1 MALRDDVSNPENYK
15 HRFHWEAEEVQIIA
29 AGQAGEQNLG
39 SGSLTLDKTVRINE
53 LTLRNSGT
61 ADTVISL
68 LVLSDAVYRVK
79 VSIICTADSSV
90 EWESDQGRKYIF
102 GEQPIV
108 RASVVT
114 GGTIYI
120 SGSGIEASV
129 VNS

>member
-1 MALRDDVSNPENYK
+1 MALRDDVSHPENYK
-15 HRFHWEAEEVQIIA
+15 HRFHWEAEEVQIID

-39 SGSLTLDKTVRINE
+39 SGPLTIDKTIRINE

-61 ADTVISL
+61 ADTVVSL
-68 LVLSDAVYRVK
+68 LALSDAVYRVK
-79 VSIICTADSSV
+79 VSIICTAASSV
-90 EWESDQGRKYIF
+90 EWESNQGRKFVY

-120 SGSGIEASV
+120 SASGIEASIV
-129 VNS
+129 DS